1 MGIEE
6 LRNEI
11 SLIDQE
17 FVALFVKRMH
27 VAAKIAE
34 YKQENQLPIHDPARE
49 KIVLDMVSEQA
60 GPEMSDYVLALYT
73 TLIELSRNYQNQLI

>member
-49 KIVLDMVSEQA
+49 KIVLDMVIEQA